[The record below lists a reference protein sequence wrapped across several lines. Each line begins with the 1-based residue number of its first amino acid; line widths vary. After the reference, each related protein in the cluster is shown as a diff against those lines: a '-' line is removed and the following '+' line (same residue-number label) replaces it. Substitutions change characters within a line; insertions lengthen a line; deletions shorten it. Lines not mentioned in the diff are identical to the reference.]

1 MLFKNSI
8 QLYEK
13 KCLDINFHIFFL
25 DLCHHEDF
33 SSVGN
38 LERVGQEGVRGDM
51 MVEFILISLTRP
63 SFAIPL
69 FTFVI
74 RDKGK

>member
-13 KCLDINFHIFFL
+13 KCLDINFHTFFL
-25 DLCHHEDF
+25 DLCHENF

-38 LERVGQEGVRGDM
+38 LERVRQEGVRGDT

-63 SFAIPL
+63 SFAIPS

>member
-1 MLFKNSI
+1 MRKIVYILISI
-8 QLYEK
+8 P
-13 KCLDINFHIFFL
+13 FL
-25 DLCHHEDF
+25 DLCRHEDF

-38 LERVGQEGVRGDM
+38 LERVGQEGIRGDT
-51 MVEFILISLTRP
+51 MVELILISLTRP
-63 SFAIPL
+63 SFAIPS